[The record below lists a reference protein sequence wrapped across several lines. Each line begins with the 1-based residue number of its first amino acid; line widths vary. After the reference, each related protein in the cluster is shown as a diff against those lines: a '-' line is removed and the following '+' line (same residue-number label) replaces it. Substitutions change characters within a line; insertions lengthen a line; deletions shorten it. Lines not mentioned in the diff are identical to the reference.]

1 MSKDWFW
8 EGNVQAAIAQ
18 CLEASGWIVTGLAD
32 TALKARGF
40 DIAARQGNRQLVVE
54 VKGFPS
60 KDYADPRR
68 AGEKKRTNPLNQVP
82 KWYAQ
87 AILKAMRTRD
97 SLPMAEIAIGL
108 PDYPRYRTL
117 VQQTE
122 GSLRDLGFGIYL
134 VGGQGDVTC
143 VVPHRQARTRVR
155 A

>member
-1 MSKDWFW
+1 VSDDWFW

-18 CLEASGWIVTGLAD
+18 FLGASGWIVTGLAD
-32 TALKARGF
+32 TASKARGF
-40 DIAARQGNRQLVVE
+40 DITARQGSRHLVVE

-68 AGEKKRTNPLNQVP
+68 AGEQKKTNPLNQAP

-97 SLPMAEIAIGL
+97 SLPTAEIAIGL

-117 VQQTE
+117 IQQTE
-122 GSLRDLGFGIYL
+122 GSLRDLGLGIYL
-134 VGGQGDVTC
+134 VGDRGDVTC
-143 VVPHRQARTRVR
+143 VVPHRQGPARGRV
-155 A
+155 